1 MVQIRF
7 ECNEERL
14 MNILEI
20 TLLKFGVHK
29 LPLSKTAY
37 LRNKISSKY
46 LVVLYIHAEVNWP
59 EFSWSH
65 RQKGNYG
72 QTAEMKFYFPI
83 GSFFFFYLQNAFFC
97 TEALYNVKYW
107 NISARQN
114 YSSFH
119 AKQQATRC
127 ELAVAPTIDLGQ
139 FLIILQFQWMP
150 GLSLEL
156 FQLPFADLID

>member
-37 LRNKISSKY
+37 LRNKISSKN

-83 GSFFFFYLQNAFFC
+83 GSFFFFYLQNVFFFAQRHYIMSN
-97 TEALYNVKYW
+97 TGTLAHVKITVHFMP
-107 NISARQN
+107 NNKRQDVN
-114 YSSFH
+114 
-119 AKQQATRC
+119 
-127 ELAVAPTIDLGQ
+127 
-139 FLIILQFQWMP
+139 
-150 GLSLEL
+150 
-156 FQLPFADLID
+156 

>member
-1 MVQIRF
+1 
-7 ECNEERL
+7 

-20 TLLKFGVHK
+20 RLLKFGVHK

-46 LVVLYIHAEVNWP
+46 LVVLYVHAEVIWP

-83 GSFFFFYLQNAFFC
+83 GSFSFFYVQNVFFFAQKHYIMSN
-97 TEALYNVKYW
+97 TGT
-107 NISARQN
+107 STRQN
-114 YSSFH
+114 HSSFH

-139 FLIILQFQWMP
+139 FLIILHFQ
-150 GLSLEL
+150 
-156 FQLPFADLID
+156 